1 MSLETFSYCPRCARA
16 LVDRAIKDIEGV
28 VSQRRACSDECGY
41 VQWGNPVPAVG
52 AIVEHEGEI
61 ILARNAAWPAG
72 FFALVT
78 GYLEAREDPRHAVV
92 REVKEELGL
101 DVVATSL
108 VGNYIFERKNEVM
121 LCYHVVAQGS
131 VTLGNELAE
140 YRRYKPAELK
150 PWKRATGLAVADWMR
165 SRGLAF
171 EWDERPA
178 LQAEHDRP
186 APRAEPDRK

>member
-1 MSLETFSYCPRCARA
+1 MEHRFCPCCASPLAPRSVPGDGA
-16 LVDRAIKDIEGV
+16 PLDRL
-28 VSQRRACSDECGY
+28 ACPAESCGY
-41 VQWGNPVPAVG
+41 VRWDNPTPAVG

-61 ILARNAAWPAG
+61 ILARNAAWPPG

-78 GYLEAREDPRHAVV
+78 GYLEAREDPVRAIA
-92 REVKEELGL
+92 REVKEELDL
-101 DVVATSL
+101 DVVATHI

-121 LCYHVVAQGS
+121 LCYHVVATGT
-131 VTLGNELAE
+131 VKLGAELAE
-140 YRRYKPAELK
+140 YRRYRPESLK

-178 LQAEHDRP
+178 LTREHDRT
-186 APRAEPDRK
+186 